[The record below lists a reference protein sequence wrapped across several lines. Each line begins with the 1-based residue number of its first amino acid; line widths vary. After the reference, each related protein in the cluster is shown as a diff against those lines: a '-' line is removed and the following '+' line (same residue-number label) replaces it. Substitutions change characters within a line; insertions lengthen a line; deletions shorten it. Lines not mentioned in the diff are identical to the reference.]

1 VAKGASVI
9 KILAFNGS
17 PRIGGNTDDMIDQI
31 LAGARTKQVAV
42 EKVNL
47 NALKMDGCQ
56 AMESCRKTGVCAHV
70 DAFTPYYKKIDEADC
85 LVIAS
90 PIYMGR
96 VTGQMKCFLDR
107 LYPYIDE
114 NFKSRMRPGKKAVV
128 AMLWA
133 ASSEGAGR
141 QEVEY
146 WSGYF
151 SVHMK
156 VAAQIGFPKIAKMGA
171 FRKDSRAMTEAYNAG
186 VKLVGG

>member
-1 VAKGASVI
+1 MI

-31 LAGARTKQVAV
+31 LAGAITKQVAV
-42 EKVNL
+42 EKINL

-56 AMESCRKTGVCAHV
+56 AIESCRKTGVCAHV
-70 DAFTPYYKKIDEADC
+70 DGFTPCYKKIDDADC

-96 VTGQMKCFLDR
+96 VTGQMKCFIDR

-114 NFKSRMRPGKKAVV
+114 NFKSRMKPGKKAVV

-133 ASSEGAGR
+133 ASINEAGR
-141 QEVEY
+141 QELEY
-146 WSGYF
+146 WSKYF

-156 VAAQIGFPKIAKMGA
+156 VVAKLGFPGMSKIGFFK
-171 FRKDSRAMTEAYNAG
+171 KDKHAMTEAYNAG
-186 VKLVGG
+186 VRLVGEG